1 MENQKIKILV
11 VDDAIGHRTLIKNIL
26 DAVPDVEIVDTVPNG
41 EIALRKMA
49 LSPFDVVFVDLE
61 MPGLSGSETAK
72 TLQRDFPKAYVIA
85 VGEMQQTQVEIAMRV
100 KELGVRNGILKK
112 DLAQN
117 VEKAIKQ
124 YLRRQEKA
132 DVPPTGTSARP
143 TLESS
148 ALERLT
154 QMNKAQEASENKAQ
168 QLPTGRMP
176 ALRPMKIDIVAIGVS
191 TGGPVALSEVIP
203 YLPEDLGVPVVLV
216 QHMPP
221 NFTGSL
227 AETLARKSHLQ
238 VKEASE
244 GESVVAGKV
253 LIAPGGMHMVLKLAP
268 KGSPYKCVVEFNMD
282 PPENS
287 CRPAVDVLFRSVAA
301 CYGGNMLAVIMTG
314 MGSDGKEGVKVM
326 KQHGCI
332 CLSQSAETC
341 VVYGMPMA
349 VDEAGLSDESV
360 PLTKLAERITAIVRR
375 PGGRL

>member
-11 VDDAIGHRTLIKNIL
+11 VDDAIGHRTLIKNTL
-26 DAVPDVEIVDTVPNG
+26 DAVADVDLVDTVPNG

-100 KELGVRNGILKK
+100 KELGVRDGILKK

-124 YLRRQEKA
+124 FLRRQEKPDA
-132 DVPPTGTSARP
+132 SPGVSARP
-143 TLESS
+143 ALESS

-154 QMNKAQEASENKAQ
+154 QMNRAQEATENKSQ
-168 QLPTGRMP
+168 PPTGRMP
-176 ALRPMKIDIVAIGVS
+176 VMRPVKIDIVAIGVS

-244 GESVVAGKV
+244 GETVVAGKV
-253 LIAPGGMHMVLKLAP
+253 LIAPGGKHMVLKLAP
-268 KGSPYKCVVEFNMD
+268 KGSAHKCVVEFNMD

-301 CYGGNMLAVIMTG
+301 CYGGNVLAVIMTG

-326 KQHGCI
+326 KQQGCI

-360 PLTKLAERITAIVRR
+360 PLSKLAERITAIVRR